1 MLKRL
6 LRWVRERLERQ
17 RTRRALAALGDA
29 ALEDLGLTRE
39 EAARESRRP
48 FWR

>member
-1 MLKRL
+1 MLKQL
-6 LRWVRERLERQ
+6 LRWLGDRLERQ
-17 RTRRALAALGDA
+17 RTRRALAALDDA

-39 EAARESRRP
+39 DAERESRRP